1 MAETKTKKK
10 PAAKKPTAKSATKA
24 TAKKKAAPKKTA
36 ARKSA
41 SKPRTAAQLRAEASA
56 KAVHAAELDAQA
68 ARTRLEEI
76 EEAAVEA
83 ARTAVDLP
91 VGAALNITD
100 RVAELIEPWTDQTSA
115 EKKVKS
121 YRADLTRTVKRAE
134 RRGTTARRKATRK
147 VTKTRNSLERQV
159 RRQQKSVEKQIKA
172 TNKDLNKQI
181 EARVDVVSRRAEK
194 AQAEVSRLAEVRGKR
209 AQDMVNRVTEQLTQ
223 LV

>member
-10 PAAKKPTAKSATKA
+10 PAAKKSASKSASKA
-24 TAKKKAAPKKTA
+24 TAKKASSKKAAAK
-36 ARKSA
+36 ARTT
-41 SKPRTAAQLRAEASA
+41 KPRTAAQLHAEARA
-56 KAVHAAELDAQA
+56 KAIHADKLDAQA
-68 ARTRLEEI
+68 AKTRLEEI

-83 ARTAVDLP
+83 ARTAVDIP
-91 VGAALNITD
+91 VGAALNISD
-100 RVAELIEPWTDQTSA
+100 RVAEMIEPWTEQSSA
-115 EKKVKS
+115 EKKMKG
-121 YRADLTRTVKRAE
+121 YRADLTKTFKRAE

-181 EARVDVVSRRAEK
+181 ETRVDGVAKRAGK
-194 AQAEVSRLAEVRGKR
+194 AQAEVSRIAEVRGRR